1 MTKLA
6 IFWKNCRLGMLYGF
20 LWAIILTFIFVSAYT
35 FTLGMGKTD
44 GSFGSFVTHSFHNLL
59 NPKLL
64 IIVIAAIIVGPIV
77 TATMLPFLKN
87 ITFTF
92 KGALWR
98 SALGLLIASV
108 FFGLISGQ
116 LDVFWRTM
124 DGTDFGYTSIG
135 ALWYAITTPLWVFT
149 IFAPLLIPLAYL
161 NTWHLWKKVNRTDIA
176 HDEQASSA

>member
-6 IFWKNCRLGMLYGF
+6 TFWKNHRLGMFYGF
-20 LWAIILTFIFVSAYT
+20 LWSIIVTFICVSAYT
-35 FTLGMGKTD
+35 FTFGMGKTD
-44 GSFGSFVTHSFHNLL
+44 GSFGSLLTHYFHNLL

-64 IIVIAAIIVGPIV
+64 IIIIAAIIIGPIV
-77 TATMLPFLKN
+77 TATMRRFLKN

-98 SALGLLIASV
+98 SGLSLLIASV

-124 DGTDFGYTSIG
+124 DGTDLGYTSIG
-135 ALWYAITTPLWVFT
+135 ALWYAITAPLWAFT
-149 IFAPLLIPLAYL
+149 LFAPLLIPLAYL
-161 NTWHLWKKVNRTDIA
+161 NTWHLWKQVNKPHAT
-176 HDEQASSA
+176 QGKPASAA